1 MKDEARILEEIG
13 LAVEGAGSRQNRLGR
28 VAGIVRRA
36 GGYRWVGIYD
46 VADEEI
52 AIVAWD
58 GPGEPAHPRFPVSQ
72 GLCGDAVR
80 LGETVLVSDGT
91 KDRRYLTTFGSK
103 RTEIVVPILDPRTRR
118 PLGTV
123 DVESE
128 KRDAFDK
135 EDRAFLER
143 SAAELARHGFSG

>member
-1 MKDEARILEEIG
+1 MKHETRILAEIG
-13 LAVEGAGSRQNRLGR
+13 LAVEGAGNRQSRLGR
-28 VAGIVRRA
+28 VAGIIRQA

-46 VADEEI
+46 VANGEI
-52 AIVAWD
+52 SIVAWD

-80 LGETVLVSDGT
+80 LGETVLVSDVT
-91 KDRRYLTTFGSK
+91 KDPRYLTTFGST
-103 RTEIVVPILDPRTRR
+103 RSEIVVPILDPRTGRA
-118 PLGTV
+118 LGTM

-128 KRDAFDK
+128 KRDAFGG

-143 SAAELARHGFSG
+143 SADELARHGFSG